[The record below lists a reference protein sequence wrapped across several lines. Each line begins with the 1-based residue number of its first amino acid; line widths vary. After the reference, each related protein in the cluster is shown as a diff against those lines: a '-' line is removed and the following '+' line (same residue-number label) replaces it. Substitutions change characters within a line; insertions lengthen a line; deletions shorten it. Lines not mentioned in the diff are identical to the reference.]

1 MVLASRVASRRST
14 RLILHAIHIG
24 WNEFLSSS
32 EVGWPSDRYS
42 SILRIVAESDRF
54 DLPFNQFFQSHVFG
68 LYGLAQGDISSSNLG
83 LAKSVDQFFF
93 LVDVSFGWVWLNS
106 THLFFFFFNAPVA
119 VLSSGGISGLKA
131 IRFGYL
137 EFRWNAL
144 DEGGNGK
151 YLFLKLLCII
161 YAFDFIFFTFSNFSK
176 QVFSQVL
183 IN

>member
-1 MVLASRVASRRST
+1 MSRHDAQHDWFYTRYISVETSFSRRP
-14 RLILHAIHIG
+14 RLVGRAI
-24 WNEFLSSS
+24 
-32 EVGWPSDRYS
+32 VT
-42 SILRIVAESDRF
+42 
-54 DLPFNQFFQSHVFG
+54 LPFSVLLPNQTGSISLLINFSKATCSVYMGWLRGYQQLESWFSQKCWPVFFFSP
-68 LYGLAQGDISSSNLG
+68 
-83 LAKSVDQFFF
+83 FF

-106 THLFFFFFNAPVA
+106 THLFFFFNAPVA